1 MITKP
6 KIQIDLKQ
14 VESLAANGLTHEQIA
29 AALGISE
36 STLTKRKKENTDFTD
51 AIKRGKAKGIA
62 LVTNKLMESIKGGNM
77 TGMIFF
83 LKTQAGWKET
93 NVQEHTGE
101 IVTRGLSDD
110 ELDRRIAELGAKTG
124 VIVSTSRETEADS
137 D

>member
-14 VESLAANGLTHEQIA
+14 VESLAANGLTQEQIA
-29 AALGISE
+29 SALGISE
-36 STLTKRKKENTDFTD
+36 TTLHQRKRDSADFAA

-93 NVQEHTGE
+93 NVQEHTGANGGA
-101 IVTRGLSDD
+101 IQVNTTAMS
-110 ELDRRIAELGAKTG
+110 AEEAYNLLINGGTIKT
-124 VIVSTSRETEADS
+124 D
-137 D
+137 

>member
-6 KIQIDLKQ
+6 KIHIDLKQ
-14 VESLAANGLTHEQIA
+14 VESLAANGLTQEQIA

-36 STLTKRKKENTDFTD
+36 RTLRSRKGEIADFAD

-83 LKTQAGWKET
+83 LQTQAGWKET
-93 NVQEHTGE
+93 NVQEHTGADGKPIQQAIE
-101 IVTRGLSDD
+101 IKVSFDD
-110 ELDRRIAELGAKTG
+110 
-124 VIVSTSRETEADS
+124 
-137 D
+137 

>member
-6 KIQIDLKQ
+6 KIHIDLKQ
-14 VESLAANGLTHEQIA
+14 VESLAANGLTQEQIA

-36 STLTKRKKENTDFTD
+36 STLHKRKQENTDFTA

-93 NVQEHTGE
+93 NVQEHTGANGTAL
-101 IVTRGLSDD
+101 IPSAKQMTTD
-110 ELDRRIAELGAKTG
+110 ELKAELEALG
-124 VIVSTSRETEADS
+124 VKL
-137 D
+137 

>member
-14 VESLAANGLTHEQIA
+14 VESLAANGLTQEQIA

-36 STLTKRKKENTDFTD
+36 RTLRSRKGEIADFAD

-93 NVQEHTGE
+93 NVQELTGANGDP
-101 IVTRGLSDD
+101 ISLLLTQVQGNSLGVSQSTADD
-110 ELDRRIAELGAKTG
+110 D
-124 VIVSTSRETEADS
+124 D
-137 D
+137 

>member
-6 KIQIDLKQ
+6 KIQIDLAK
-14 VESLAANGLTHEQIA
+14 VESLAANGLTQEQIA
-29 AALGISE
+29 CALGISE
-36 STLTKRKKENTDFTD
+36 TTLHQRKRDSADFAA

-93 NVQEHTGE
+93 NVQEHTGADGGA
-101 IVTRGLSDD
+101 IQVNTTAMS
-110 ELDRRIAELGAKTG
+110 AEEAYNLLINGGTIKT
-124 VIVSTSRETEADS
+124 
-137 D
+137 

>member
-14 VESLAANGLTHEQIA
+14 VESLAANGLTDEQIA
-29 AALGISE
+29 SALGISRT
-36 STLTKRKKENTDFTD
+36 TLANRKRENEQFVQ

-93 NVQEHTGE
+93 NVQEHTGANGTALQPP
-101 IVTRGLSDD
+101 VFNFNPVKPKD
-110 ELDRRIAELGAKTG
+110 E
-124 VIVSTSRETEADS
+124 SS
-137 D
+137 

>member
-6 KIQIDLKQ
+6 KIHIDLKQ
-14 VESLAANGLTHEQIA
+14 VESLAANGLTQEQIA

-93 NVQEHTGE
+93 NVQEHTGANGTAL
-101 IVTRGLSDD
+101 IPSAKQMTTD
-110 ELDRRIAELGAKTG
+110 ELKAELEALG
-124 VIVSTSRETEADS
+124 VKF
-137 D
+137 

>member
-6 KIQIDLKQ
+6 KIQIDLNK
-14 VESLAANGLTHEQIA
+14 VESLAANGLTQEQIA

-36 STLTKRKKENTDFTD
+36 STLHKRKQENTELTA

-77 TGMIFF
+77 TAMIFF

-93 NVQEHTGE
+93 NVQEHTGANGDAIQHAVSIKIE
-101 IVTRGLSDD
+101 FDD
-110 ELDRRIAELGAKTG
+110 E
-124 VIVSTSRETEADS
+124 
-137 D
+137 

>member
-6 KIQIDLKQ
+6 KIHIDLKQ

-93 NVQEHTGE
+93 TVQEHTGANGKDL
-101 IVTRGLSDD
+101 IPSAKQMTTD
-110 ELDRRIAELGAKTG
+110 ELKAELEALG
-124 VIVSTSRETEADS
+124 VKL
-137 D
+137 

>member
-14 VESLAANGLTHEQIA
+14 VESLAANGLTQEQIA

-36 STLTKRKKENTDFTD
+36 STLHKRKQENTEFTA

-77 TGMIFF
+77 TAMIFF

-93 NVQEHTGE
+93 NVQEHTGANGQPIQQAITIKVE
-101 IVTRGLSDD
+101 FDD
-110 ELDRRIAELGAKTG
+110 E
-124 VIVSTSRETEADS
+124 
-137 D
+137 

>member
-1 MITKP
+1 MRDLQQHLSISMITKP
-6 KIQIDLKQ
+6 KIHIDLKQ
-14 VESLAANGLTHEQIA
+14 VESLAANGLTQEQIA
-29 AALGISE
+29 SALGISE

-93 NVQEHTGE
+93 NLHEVTGANGE
-101 IVTRGLSDD
+101 AIQHAVSIKIEFDD
-110 ELDRRIAELGAKTG
+110 E
-124 VIVSTSRETEADS
+124 
-137 D
+137 

>member
-6 KIQIDLKQ
+6 KIHIDLKQ
-14 VESLAANGLTHEQIA
+14 VESLAANGLTQEQIA

-36 STLTKRKKENTDFTD
+36 TTLHQRKRDSADFAA

-93 NVQEHTGE
+93 NVQEHTGAN
-101 IVTRGLSDD
+101 G
-110 ELDRRIAELGAKTG
+110 GAIQVNTTVMTPEEAYNLLINGGTIKT
-124 VIVSTSRETEADS
+124 D
-137 D
+137 

>member
-6 KIQIDLKQ
+6 KIQIDLAK
-14 VESLAANGLTHEQIA
+14 VESLAANGLTQEQIA

-36 STLTKRKKENTDFTD
+36 STLHKRKQENTEFTA

-62 LVTNKLMESIKGGNM
+62 LVTNKLMESIKDGNM

-93 NVQEHTGE
+93 NVQEVKMADE
-101 IVTRGLSDD
+101 PIAKVTIEVISANAKDSSD
-110 ELDRRIAELGAKTG
+110 
-124 VIVSTSRETEADS
+124 
-137 D
+137 

>member
-6 KIQIDLKQ
+6 KIHIDLKQ
-14 VESLAANGLTHEQIA
+14 VESLAANGLTQEQIA

-36 STLTKRKKENTDFTD
+36 RTLRSRKGEIADFAD

-77 TGMIFF
+77 TGMIFL

-93 NVQEHTGE
+93 NVQEHTGKDGTALQAP
-101 IVTRGLSDD
+101 VFSFQPVKPKDD
-110 ELDRRIAELGAKTG
+110 
-124 VIVSTSRETEADS
+124 
-137 D
+137 

>member
-6 KIQIDLKQ
+6 KIQIDLAK
-14 VESLAANGLTHEQIA
+14 VESLAANGLTQEQIA

-36 STLTKRKKENTDFTD
+36 STLHKRKQENTEFTA

-93 NVQEHTGE
+93 NVQEHTGANGE
-101 IVTRGLSDD
+101 AIQHAVSIKIEFDD
-110 ELDRRIAELGAKTG
+110 E
-124 VIVSTSRETEADS
+124 
-137 D
+137 

>member
-6 KIQIDLKQ
+6 KIHIDLKQ
-14 VESLAANGLTHEQIA
+14 VESLAANGLTQEQIA

-93 NVQEHTGE
+93 TVQEHTGANGKDL
-101 IVTRGLSDD
+101 IPSAKQMTTD
-110 ELDRRIAELGAKTG
+110 ELKAELEALG
-124 VIVSTSRETEADS
+124 VKL
-137 D
+137 

>member
-6 KIQIDLKQ
+6 KIHIDLKQ
-14 VESLAANGLTHEQIA
+14 VESLAANGLTQEQIA

-62 LVTNKLMESIKGGNM
+62 LVTNKLMESIKGGNI
-77 TGMIFF
+77 TAMIFF

-93 NVQEHTGE
+93 NVQEHTGANGTALQPPVFNFNPVKPKNE
-101 IVTRGLSDD
+101 S
-110 ELDRRIAELGAKTG
+110 
-124 VIVSTSRETEADS
+124 S
-137 D
+137 

>member
-6 KIQIDLKQ
+6 KIHIDLKQ
-14 VESLAANGLTHEQIA
+14 VESLAANGLTQEQIA

-36 STLTKRKKENTDFTD
+36 STLHQRKRDSADFAA

-93 NVQEHTGE
+93 NLHEVTGANGDPISLLLTQVQGNSLGVSQSTAD
-101 IVTRGLSDD
+101 DD
-110 ELDRRIAELGAKTG
+110 ED
-124 VIVSTSRETEADS
+124 
-137 D
+137 

>member
-6 KIQIDLKQ
+6 KIHIDLKQ
-14 VESLAANGLTHEQIA
+14 VESLAANGLTQEQIA

-36 STLTKRKKENTDFTD
+36 STLHKRKQENTDFTA

-93 NVQEHTGE
+93 TVQEHTGKDGA
-101 IVTRGLSDD
+101 VLQAPVFTFQPVKPKDD
-110 ELDRRIAELGAKTG
+110 
-124 VIVSTSRETEADS
+124 
-137 D
+137 

>member
-6 KIQIDLKQ
+6 KIHIDLKQ
-14 VESLAANGLTHEQIA
+14 VESLAANGLTDEQIA
-29 AALGISE
+29 SALGISRT
-36 STLTKRKKENTDFTD
+36 TLSNRKRENEQFVL

-93 NVQEHTGE
+93 NVQEHTGANGDP
-101 IVTRGLSDD
+101 ISLLLTQVQGNSLGVSQSTADD
-110 ELDRRIAELGAKTG
+110 D
-124 VIVSTSRETEADS
+124 D
-137 D
+137 

>member
-6 KIQIDLKQ
+6 KIHIDLAK
-14 VESLAANGLTHEQIA
+14 VESLAANGLTDEQIA
-29 AALGISE
+29 SALGISRT
-36 STLTKRKKENTDFTD
+36 TLANRKRENEQFVQ

-93 NVQEHTGE
+93 TVQEHTGANGTAL
-101 IVTRGLSDD
+101 IPSAKQMTTD
-110 ELDRRIAELGAKTG
+110 ELKAELEALG
-124 VIVSTSRETEADS
+124 VKL
-137 D
+137 

>member
-6 KIQIDLKQ
+6 KIHIDLKQ
-14 VESLAANGLTHEQIA
+14 VESLAANGLTQEQIA
-29 AALGISE
+29 SALGISE
-36 STLTKRKKENTDFTD
+36 RTLRSRKGEIADFAD

-93 NVQEHTGE
+93 NVQEHTGKDGTALQAP
-101 IVTRGLSDD
+101 VFSFQPVKPKDD
-110 ELDRRIAELGAKTG
+110 
-124 VIVSTSRETEADS
+124 
-137 D
+137 

>member
-14 VESLAANGLTHEQIA
+14 VESLAANGLTQEQIA
-29 AALGISE
+29 CALGISE
-36 STLTKRKKENTDFTD
+36 TTLHQRKRDSADFAA

-93 NVQEHTGE
+93 NIQEHTGANGGAIE
-101 IVTRGLSDD
+101 IKQTQDLTDS
-110 ELDRRIAELGAKTG
+110 ELNEELAKYGITNK
-124 VIVSTSRETEADS
+124 
-137 D
+137 

>member
-14 VESLAANGLTHEQIA
+14 VESLAANGLTDEQIA
-29 AALGISE
+29 SALGISRT
-36 STLTKRKKENTDFTD
+36 TLANRKRENEQFVQ

-93 NVQEHTGE
+93 NVQEHTGANGE
-101 IVTRGLSDD
+101 
-110 ELDRRIAELGAKTG
+110 ELKQNTPITITVVDARKNAKT
-124 VIVSTSRETEADS
+124 E
-137 D
+137 

>member
-14 VESLAANGLTHEQIA
+14 VESLAANGLTQEQIA

-77 TGMIFF
+77 TAMIFF

-93 NVQEHTGE
+93 NVQEHTGANGKDL
-101 IVTRGLSDD
+101 IPSAKQMTTD
-110 ELDRRIAELGAKTG
+110 ELKAELEALG
-124 VIVSTSRETEADS
+124 VKL
-137 D
+137 

>member
-6 KIQIDLKQ
+6 KIQIDLAK

-93 NVQEHTGE
+93 NVQEHTGANGTAL
-101 IVTRGLSDD
+101 IPSAKQMTTD
-110 ELDRRIAELGAKTG
+110 ELKAELEALG
-124 VIVSTSRETEADS
+124 VKF
-137 D
+137 

>member
-6 KIQIDLKQ
+6 KIQIDLAK
-14 VESLAANGLTHEQIA
+14 VESLAANGLTQEQIA

-77 TGMIFF
+77 TAMIFF

-93 NVQEHTGE
+93 NVQEHTGANGTALQPPVFNFNPVKPKNE
-101 IVTRGLSDD
+101 S
-110 ELDRRIAELGAKTG
+110 
-124 VIVSTSRETEADS
+124 S
-137 D
+137 

>member
-6 KIQIDLKQ
+6 KIHIDLKQ
-14 VESLAANGLTHEQIA
+14 VESLAANGLTQEQIA
-29 AALGISE
+29 SALGISE
-36 STLTKRKKENTDFTD
+36 STLTKRKRESADFTD

-93 NVQEHTGE
+93 NVQEHTGANGTAL
-101 IVTRGLSDD
+101 IPSAKQMTTD
-110 ELDRRIAELGAKTG
+110 ELKAELEALG
-124 VIVSTSRETEADS
+124 VKF
-137 D
+137 

>member
-6 KIQIDLKQ
+6 KIHIDLKQ
-14 VESLAANGLTHEQIA
+14 VESLAANGLTQEQIA

-36 STLTKRKKENTDFTD
+36 STLHKRKQENTEFTA

-93 NVQEHTGE
+93 NVQEHTGKDE
-101 IVTRGLSDD
+101 PIAKVQIEVISANAKDSSD
-110 ELDRRIAELGAKTG
+110 
-124 VIVSTSRETEADS
+124 
-137 D
+137 

>member
-14 VESLAANGLTHEQIA
+14 VESLAANGLTQEQIA
-29 AALGISE
+29 LALGISE
-36 STLTKRKKENTDFTD
+36 STLTKRKKENTDFAD

-77 TGMIFF
+77 TAMIFF

-93 NVQEHTGE
+93 NVQEHTGKDGTPLLKTAKDLTE
-101 IVTRGLSDD
+101 E
-110 ELDRRIAELGAKTG
+110 ELKAELKKYG
-124 VIVSTSRETEADS
+124 ID
-137 D
+137 